1 MIHSKVGRKSVL
13 LLKCRFGESGSVHPV
28 WEAVVWGV
36 FKEVLKACFYADE
49 NFMQRN
55 LTIKERGG
63 VIAKARP

>member
-1 MIHSKVGRKSVL
+1 MVAREEMRSR
-13 LLKCRFGESGSVHPV
+13 
-28 WEAVVWGV
+28 EAVCVCV